1 MAERA
6 RVGLLVPNLFT
17 RIPVEG
23 AVRATGAQPV
33 AVAERAGARGFPVL
47 IVDLDAVGDDAL
59 PWLVDLVEG
68 GCAVLAFGPHVEGGR
83 LAEAR
88 RAGAVVLPR
97 GAFLQKLPELLAAAL
112 RGAS

>member
-1 MAERA
+1 VAERL

-17 RIPVEG
+17 RIPVESAIRAAG
-23 AVRATGAQPV
+23 AEPV
-33 AVAERAGARGFPVL
+33 AVTGPADARGFAVL
-47 IVDLDAVGDDAL
+47 VVDLDAAGADPLA
-59 PWLVDLVEG
+59 WLVDLAERE
-68 GCAVLAFGPHVEGGR
+68 CAVLAFGPHVEGER
-83 LAEAR
+83 LAQAR